1 MFSISISF
9 LLLVDFLAPSLLYLL
24 YLIQFCYLLPLI
36 AGKLNF
42 SSLAIEDQHLA
53 ELGKKFKTT

>member
-1 MFSISISF
+1 M
-9 LLLVDFLAPSLLYLL
+9 DFLAPSLLYLL